1 MSPSIDWRKKN
12 NQVFATLAICHC
24 NVRFH
29 CYADDAQVYIS
40 NEPTYLGSVGGL
52 RPVQTASSCCSSHQ
66 KHHRDSALA
75 TQQYPDST
83 CPYLSDTDARIWD
96 ILSSTDSVRR
106 LSRAPMVRSY
116 HSFHHWTPLP
126 SSLIQ
131 HWPQTA
137 PPTSLT
143 SCWSAP
149 PPTPYV
155 RPGCCQSPS
164 HASAQRVRGRS
175 AALLLDFGTPHL
187 SSASHLKLSILS
199 LLCLCCSFSCVLK
212 YFLFALRPWVSWKA
226 PSK

>member
-137 PPTSLT
+137 PPHLSDLLLECTSSHSLRSSGLLSVPISRLST
-143 SCWSAP
+143 TGARAFSCTAPWLWNP
-149 PPTPYV
+149 PPV
-155 RPGCCQSPS
+155 
-164 HASAQRVRGRS
+164 
-175 AALLLDFGTPHL
+175 F
-187 SSASHLKLSILS
+187 
-199 LLCLCCSFSCVLK
+199 SF
-212 YFLFALRPWVSWKA
+212 P
-226 PSK
+226 P